1 MEKHITHTSTD
12 LKSLSRFL
20 QILDGSFPSGVFVHS
35 FGLEPHILKNE
46 VFDIKSL
53 KSYLQNLIIDQYFK
67 QEFVYIKKVYKA
79 LEDKKMNLIV
89 KINKEYSAFL
99 TYEYAKASKDI
110 GENYF
115 KQIKHLPVKYEVKE
129 YFKKIEDKKILA
141 NEIIVLSCLA
151 YDMNIHYKDF
161 IVMWTKKNLIN
172 ISASALKISK
182 IKPTEIQQMLFDFD
196 DILEN
201 IEFENI
207 RNKIT
212 NFNPSFEEII
222 FSHKRLEPKM
232 FTT

>member
-1 MEKHITHTSTD
+1 MEKHTTHTNLN
-12 LKSLSRFL
+12 LKSLTRFL

-79 LEDKKMNLIV
+79 LEDKKINLIV